1 MSQPASYLGL
11 TWDHPRGYVALER
24 AAREARADGLTLTW
38 ERQPLEGFESHP
50 IEALAERYDLIVL
63 DHPHLGDAVHGD
75 CLQPLEALFDAA
87 DLARWRAQSIG
98 RSFSSYGYA
107 GRHWALPLDA
117 ATQVAV
123 ARRDRIDDALPAD
136 WQQAVDFARRH
147 PVCLS
152 LAGPHAALTLFS
164 IAAAHGDA
172 PAATDP
178 ARLFAGDG
186 AGTAWAV
193 LGELH
198 ALAFQG
204 WADKNPIGILDAMS
218 RGAEAVYCPLV
229 YGYVNYSAPAPER
242 VALHFLDVPAGP
254 GGRLGST
261 LGGTGLAVSRRTEMT
276 EALKQHLRGLMS
288 LPTQTGFIPFADG
301 QPSARAAWSDA
312 GVNAAWNGF
321 FAQTQATLE
330 AAIQRP
336 RHPGYIPFQTAASDA
351 VRQALAGRQPATQI
365 LATLQS
371 LYGLHRPADS
381 EV

>member
-1 MSQPASYLGL
+1 MSDAATYLGL

-24 AAREARADGLTLTW
+24 AAQDARADGLSLQW

-50 IEALAERYDLIVL
+50 IEELAERYDLIVL

-87 DLARWRAQSIG
+87 DLERWRTQSIG
-98 RSFSSYGYA
+98 RSFSSYRYA

-123 ARRDRIDDALPAD
+123 ARRDRVEGVLPAG
-136 WQQAVDFARRH
+136 WQEAVDFARRH

-172 PAATDP
+172 PAAAEP
-178 ARLFAGDG
+178 ALLFQGDG
-186 AGTAWAV
+186 ARRAWA
-193 LGELH
+193 LLSELH

-218 RGAEAVYCPLV
+218 QGGEAVYCPLV
-229 YGYVNYSAPAPER
+229 YGYVNYAAPVWGAHP
-242 VALHFLDVPAGP
+242 LHFLDVPAGP

-261 LGGTGLAVSRRTEMT
+261 LGGTGLAVSRRATAS
-276 EALKQHLRGLMS
+276 EALKQHLRALMS
-288 LPTQTGFIPFADG
+288 LPMQTGFIPFAEG

-312 GVNAAWNGF
+312 RVNTAWNGF

-330 AAIQRP
+330 AAIVRP
-336 RHPGYIPFQTAASDA
+336 RHPGYIPFQTAASAA
-351 VRQALAGRQPATQI
+351 VREALSARQSSAQI

-371 LYGLHRPADS
+371 LYERHRPADS